1 MFFAEV
7 AMYGLAIWLFL
18 NPKFSRNVG
27 RSIYQALRFR
37 AFHLYA
43 LPEGDLS

>member
-7 AMYGLAIWLFL
+7 AMYGLAIWVFF
-18 NPKFSRNVG
+18 NPKLPRTVG
-27 RSIYQALRFR
+27 RSIYQALRFHVFR
-37 AFHLYA
+37 LSA